1 MNFGQSLGFLVFL
14 ISLYVIW
21 QIRQLLLLIFT
32 AVIFAVAL
40 NRIIRKLMKFNL
52 GRKLAIIVVVF
63 TLLIIINV
71 LLFLILPPFTE
82 QFQLLIDILPNVAN
96 KIIKILEEV
105 DYSKYQDLIPLD
117 FAEIINKSPILN
129 PDTINNF
136 FILFTNFFSITLQ
149 IALVIF
155 LTIVLLLNPKRYR
168 SYFLKLFPS
177 FYRHRAR
184 EIIDKSEIAIVSWLS
199 GILINCLFIGTLS
212 GVGLLILQ
220 IKLVLVHALLAGLLN
235 FIPNIGPA
243 TSVIFPVMIAVLD
256 APWKIVAILI
266 WYFIIQNIES
276 YWLTPRV
283 MAEKV
288 SLLPAVT
295 LFAQIFFARTFGLIG
310 LLLALPLTVVA
321 KTWIEEVLFKDIL
334 DQWNKQILFL

>member
-1 MNFGQSLGFLVFL
+1 MNLGQSLGFLIFL
-14 ISLYVIW
+14 ICVYVIW

-32 AVIFAVAL
+32 SVIFATVL
-40 NRIIRKLMKFNL
+40 NRFVRKLTKFNL
-52 GRKLAIIVVVF
+52 SRKLAIITIF
-63 TLLIIINV
+63 FILLIILN
-71 LLFLILPPFTE
+71 LLFLLILPPFIE
-82 QFQLLIDILPNVAN
+82 QFQLLINIVPNVVK
-96 KIIKILEEV
+96 KIIEIIEQI

-117 FAEIINKSPILN
+117 FNEIINKISIFNSNTLA
-129 PDTINNF
+129 NF
-136 FILFTNFFSITLQ
+136 FVFFGNFLNLTIQIGLVLFF
-149 IALVIF
+149 
-155 LTIVLLLNPKRYR
+155 TIVLLLNPKRYR
-168 SYFLKLFPS
+168 YYLIKLFPS
-177 FYRHRAR
+177 FYRRRAG
-184 EIIDKSEIAIVSWLS
+184 EIIDKTEIAIVNWLN
-199 GILINCLFIGTLS
+199 GILINCIFIGTLS

-243 TSVIFPVMIAVLD
+243 TSVIFPVLIAVLD
-256 APWKIVAILI
+256 APWKIVPILI

-283 MAEKV
+283 MAAKV

-334 DQWNKQILFL
+334 DQWS